1 MHGTKTRDWLIALA
15 ALAVVLALSWLVVT
29 HITNVAADKATDQ
42 AVKAVESHE
51 GLPDQDQS
59 PR

>member
-1 MHGTKTRDWLIALA
+1 MHGTRARDWLIALA
-15 ALAVVLALSWLVVT
+15 ALAVVLALGWLVVT
-29 HITNVAADKATDQ
+29 HITNVAADKAADQ

-51 GLPDQDQS
+51 GMPDQDHA